1 MKIMQKQ
8 GRQGDVL
15 LTVVDAKAAG
25 AEVPRENDKII
36 LAHGEATGH
45 AHAIAAMDVA
55 LFMDEK
61 TLVQHLDTRG
71 TALPILDHEE
81 HEALQLPAGQTIE
94 VRLIRVPPTTETA
107 HAAVAWTFGLDV
119 ADYHPDVES

>member
-61 TLVQHLDTRG
+61 TLARHLDTRG

-94 VRLIRVPPTTETA
+94 VRQQREYRPE
-107 HAAVAWTFGLDV
+107 GLRNVRD
-119 ADYHPDVES
+119 

>member
-15 LTVVDAKAAG
+15 LTVVDANATGK
-25 AEVPRENDKII
+25 EVQRENAKII

-45 AHAIAAMDVA
+45 AHAIASMDVA

-61 TLVQHLDTRG
+61 TLARHLDTRG
-71 TALPILDHEE
+71 AALPILDHEE
-81 HEALQLPAGQTIE
+81 HEALQLPAGTIE
-94 VRLIRVPPTTETA
+94 VRQQREYRPE
-107 HAAVAWTFGLDV
+107 GLRNVLD
-119 ADYHPDVES
+119 

>member
-1 MKIMQKQ
+1 MQKMKKQ

-15 LTVVDAKAAG
+15 LTVVDAEPSG
-25 AEVPRENDKII
+25 NEVGRESGKVV

-61 TLVQHLDTRG
+61 TLARHLDTRG
-71 TALPILDHEE
+71 STQPILDHEE
-81 HEALQLPAGQTIE
+81 HEAFQLPAGKTIE
-94 VRLIRVPPTTETA
+94 VVRQRTYTPQ
-107 HAAVAWTFGLDV
+107 GLRNV
-119 ADYHPDVES
+119 AD